1 MKNQFLEL
9 FKKTKNQSRKFIK
22 YFSVYE
28 EIFKDFREKDII
40 FVEIGIYNGGSL
52 EIWKKYFS
60 TRSRIIGVDLN
71 PECKK
76 FETEGIE
83 VFIGNQSDPEFWK
96 YFFLKVGKVDIILD
110 DGGHTNLDQI
120 ITAASVVPNINDGG
134 ILLTEDTHTSY
145 MQPYNS
151 EMKKS
156 FINFS
161 KKIIDDINLKF
172 SKTFKQYEFS
182 LSNYVYSIIFFESIV
197 VYKIDRT
204 KTEFNKLLISDG
216 KSHNIQDLTW
226 EGNEINIKKIKYF
239 LSLFSS
245 FIRLKKLTNFFK
257 RKINSK
263 ILEKYFK

>member
-9 FKKTKNQSRKFIK
+9 FKETKNQSRKLIK

-40 FVEIGIYNGGSL
+40 FVEIGIHNGGSL

-60 TRSRIIGVDLN
+60 TRSRIIGVDVN

-83 VFIGNQSDPEFWK
+83 VFIGNQSDQEFWK
-96 YFFLKVGKVDIILD
+96 SFFLKVGKVDIILD

-145 MQPYNS
+145 MQP
-151 EMKKS
+151 
-156 FINFS
+156 
-161 KKIIDDINLKF
+161 
-172 SKTFKQYEFS
+172 
-182 LSNYVYSIIFFESIV
+182 
-197 VYKIDRT
+197 
-204 KTEFNKLLISDG
+204 
-216 KSHNIQDLTW
+216 
-226 EGNEINIKKIKYF
+226 
-239 LSLFSS
+239 
-245 FIRLKKLTNFFK
+245 
-257 RKINSK
+257 
-263 ILEKYFK
+263 

>member
-1 MKNQFLEL
+1 MKHQFLEL
-9 FKKTKNQSRKFIK
+9 FKETKNQSEKFIK
-22 YFSVYE
+22 YFSIYE
-28 EIFKDFREKDII
+28 EIFKDYREKDII

-60 TRSRIIGVDLN
+60 KKSRIIGIDIN
-71 PECKK
+71 PVCKK
-76 FETEGIE
+76 FEAEGIE

-96 YFFLKVGKVDIILD
+96 SFFLKVGKVDIILD

-145 MQPYNS
+145 MKSYNS

-161 KKIIDDINLKF
+161 KKIIDDINLKY
-172 SKTFKQYEFS
+172 SKTLKQYEFS

-216 KSHNIQDLTW
+216 KSHNIKDLTW
-226 EGNEINIKKIKYF
+226 EANEINVKKIKYF
-239 LSLFSS
+239 LSFFSS
-245 FIRLKKLTNFFK
+245 FFLLKKFTKLLK
-257 RKINSK
+257 KKINSK
-263 ILEKYFK
+263 VLEKYFK